1 MSITVPRSPSGKSKT
16 EASPTAAE
24 ETGKK
29 PFLPYGRQ
37 LIDDDDI
44 ATVSSALRGEFLTTG
59 PLVERFEH
67 MLARTVG
74 ARDTVACSSG
84 TAALYLA
91 ARALG
96 IGIGHTVIVPAIT
109 FLATA
114 SAPHL
119 AGAEIVFADVD
130 PESGLMRAQDLEAAL
145 ARAPQKHADAVFP
158 VHYAGQSC
166 DMAPIAEIARAKRMK
181 IVEDAAHALG
191 TVWRG
196 ADGAVQSVGANEFSD
211 LTIFSFHPVKTVA
224 MGEGGA
230 VSTNDPELLQRLKRA
245 RNHGITREPLEF
257 RRVDASFDSTGAVN
271 PWYYELESPGFNWR
285 ISDINCA
292 LGISQLSKLQ
302 RFINARRMLAACY
315 DELLAPLAP
324 LVRPLKRDPRSLTAW
339 HIYAVRIDFEEVG
352 IERAAMMRGMA
363 ADGIGTQVHYIPVHR
378 QPYYAQ
384 RYGQHSLPGAES
396 YYASTLTLPLHP
408 AMSETDIVRVVAA
421 LRKQIPGL
429 QKKPPAHSDITSRAS
444 SLAPSK

>member
-1 MSITVPRSPSGKSKT
+1 MSAKT
-16 EASPTAAE
+16 RNASADPANATRAV
-24 ETGKK
+24 

-37 LIDDDDI
+37 LIEDDDV
-44 ATVSSALRGEFLTTG
+44 AAVSNALRGEFLTTG
-59 PLVERFEH
+59 PLVETFERT
-67 MLARTVG
+67 LARIVG
-74 ARDTVACSSG
+74 ARETIACSNG
-84 TAALYLA
+84 TSALYLA

-96 IGIGHTVIVPAIT
+96 IGTGHTVIVPTIT
-109 FLATA
+109 FVATA

-130 PESGLMRAQDLEAAL
+130 PETGLMRACDLEAAL
-145 ARAPQKHADAVFP
+145 ARVPHRRADAVFP

-166 DMAPIAEIARAKRMK
+166 DMAPIAEIARAHRMK

-191 TVWRG
+191 TAW
-196 ADGAVQSVGANEFSD
+196 AENDGGLLPVGANAFAD

-230 VSTNDPELLQRLKRA
+230 VSANDSELIRNLRRA

-257 RRVDASFDSTGAVN
+257 ERIDAAFDATGAVN

-302 RFINARRMLAACY
+302 RFINTRRALAAFY

-339 HIYAVRIDFEEVG
+339 HIYPARIDFEAAGV
-352 IERAAMMRGMA
+352 ERAQVMRGMA
-363 ADGIGTQVHYIPVHR
+363 AEGIGTQVHYIPVHR
-378 QPYYAQ
+378 QPYYAR
-384 RYGQHSLPGAES
+384 RYGTCLLPGAEAH
-396 YYASTLTLPLHP
+396 YASTLTLPLHP
-408 AMSETDIVRVVAA
+408 GMAESDVARAVAA
-421 LRKQIPGL
+421 LKRQLGV
-429 QKKPPAHSDITSRAS
+429 
-444 SLAPSK
+444 

>member
-1 MSITVPRSPSGKSKT
+1 MTTDKAGAK
-16 EASPTAAE
+16 A
-24 ETGKK
+24 
-29 PFLPYGRQ
+29 FLPYGRQ

-59 PLVERFEH
+59 PLVEKFER
-67 MLARTVG
+67 MLARTIG

-84 TAALYLA
+84 TAALYIA

-96 IGIGHTVIVPAIT
+96 LGAGHTVIVPSIT

-130 PESGLMRAQDLEAAL
+130 PQSGLMRAQDLEAAL
-145 ARAPQKHADAVFP
+145 ARAPQKRADAVFP

-166 DMAPIAEIARAKRMK
+166 DMAPIAEIARAKTMK

-191 TVWRG
+191 TVWRSD
-196 ADGAVQSVGANEFSD
+196 DGAVQSVGANEFSD

-230 VSTNDPELLQRLKRA
+230 VSTNDPELLRRLKQA

-257 RRVDASFDSTGAVN
+257 KRVDASFDSTGAVH

-302 RFINARRMLAACY
+302 RFINARRRLAECY

-324 LVRPLKRDPRSLTAW
+324 LVKPLKRDPRSLTAW
-339 HIYAVRIDFEEVG
+339 HIYAVRIDFEEARV
-352 IERAAMMRGMA
+352 ERAEVMRGMA
-363 ADGIGTQVHYIPVHR
+363 TDGIGTQVHYIPVHR

-384 RYGQHSLPGAES
+384 RYGAHSLPGAES

-408 AMSETDIVRVVAA
+408 AMSEADVVRVVAA
-421 LRKQIPGL
+421 LKKQILGL
-429 QKKPPAHSDITSRAS
+429 QKKPPARSDVANRATS
-444 SLAPSK
+444 LTPSK

>member
-1 MSITVPRSPSGKSKT
+1 MSAKTPST
-16 EASPTAAE
+16 ANDRASSARA
-24 ETGKK
+24 
-29 PFLPYGRQ
+29 FLPYGRQ
-37 LIDDDDI
+37 LIDDHDI
-44 ATVSSALRGEFLTTG
+44 AAVSQALRGDLLTTG
-59 PLVERFEH
+59 PLVETFER

-74 ARDTVACSSG
+74 ARETVACSNG

-96 IGIGHTVIVPAIT
+96 IGAGHTVIVPAIT
-109 FLATA
+109 FVATA

-166 DMAPIAEIARAKRMK
+166 DMAPIAAIARANNMK
-181 IVEDAAHALG
+181 IIEDAAHALG
-191 TVWRG
+191 TVWKG
-196 ADGAVQSVGANEFSD
+196 DHGAVQSVGANEFSD
-211 LTIFSFHPVKTVA
+211 VTIYSFHPVKTVA

-230 VSTNDPELLQRLKRA
+230 VSVNDPELHRRLKQV

-257 RRVDASFDSTGAVN
+257 KRVDAGFDTTGAVN
-271 PWYYELESPGFNWR
+271 PWYYELEAPGFNWR

-302 RFINARRMLAACY
+302 RFINARRVLAECY

-339 HIYAVRIDFEEVG
+339 HIYAVRIDFADAG
-352 IERAAMMRGMA
+352 LERAHVMRGMA

-378 QPYYAQ
+378 QPYYAG
-384 RYGQHSLPGAES
+384 RYGAHSLPGAES

-408 AMSETDIVRVVAA
+408 SMSEVDVVRVVAA
-421 LRKQIPGL
+421 LKKQLLGL
-429 QKKPPAHSDITSRAS
+429 QKKPPARSAAAS
-444 SLAPSK
+444 TKQA

>member
-1 MSITVPRSPSGKSKT
+1 MPSERAG
-16 EASPTAAE
+16 AARAN
-24 ETGKK
+24 
-29 PFLPYGRQ
+29 PFIPYGRQ
-37 LIDDDDI
+37 LIEDDDI
-44 ATVSSALRGEFLTTG
+44 AAVTAALRGDLLTTG
-59 PLVERFEH
+59 PLVETFERT
-67 MLARTVG
+67 LARTVG
-74 ARDTVACSSG
+74 ARDTIACSSG
-84 TAALYLA
+84 TSALYLA

-96 IGIGHTVIVPAIT
+96 IGPGHTVIVPTIT

-130 PESGLMRAQDLEAAL
+130 PETGLMRASDLEAAL
-145 ARAPQKHADAVFP
+145 ARAPHKHADAVFP

-166 DMAPIAEIARAKRMK
+166 DMGAIAEVARAHRMK

-191 TVWRG
+191 TVWSDSNG
-196 ADGAVQSVGANEFSD
+196 GLLPVGANAFAD
-211 LTIFSFHPVKTVA
+211 LTTFSFHPVKTIA

-230 VSTNDPELLQRLKRA
+230 VSTNDPEWTRRLKQA
-245 RNHGITREPLEF
+245 RNHGITRTPIEF
-257 RRVDASFDSTGAVN
+257 KRVDAAFDESGAVN

-292 LGISQLSKLQ
+292 LGISQLAKLQ
-302 RFINARRMLAACY
+302 RFINARRALAAVY

-339 HIYAVRIDFEEVG
+339 HIYPLRIDFASAG
-352 IERAAMMRGMA
+352 IDRASVMRAMA

-378 QPYYAQ
+378 QPYYAA
-384 RYGQHSLPGAES
+384 RYGTAELPGADA

-408 AMSETDIVRVVAA
+408 MMTEADAARAVAV
-421 LRKQIPGL
+421 LKNQ
-429 QKKPPAHSDITSRAS
+429 
-444 SLAPSK
+444 LAV

>member
-1 MSITVPRSPSGKSKT
+1 MSRERAPGR
-16 EASPTAAE
+16 A
-24 ETGKK
+24 
-29 PFLPYGRQ
+29 FLPYGRQ

-44 ATVSSALRGEFLTTG
+44 AAVSNALRGELLTTG
-59 PLVERFEH
+59 PLVETFERS
-67 MLARTVG
+67 LARTVG
-74 ARDTVACSSG
+74 ARDTVACSNG

-96 IGIGHTVIVPAIT
+96 IGPGHTVIVPSIT
-109 FLATA
+109 FVATA

-130 PESGLMRAQDLEAAL
+130 PDSGLMRAQDFEAAL
-145 ARAPQKHADAVFP
+145 ARAPHKHADAVFP

-166 DMAPIAEIARAKRMK
+166 HMAPIAEIARATNMK

-191 TVWRG
+191 TVW
-196 ADGAVQSVGANEFSD
+196 AEDDGGLLPVGANAFSD
-211 LTIFSFHPVKTVA
+211 LTTFSFHPVKTVA

-230 VSTNDPELLQRLKRA
+230 ISVNDPELLRRLKQA

-257 RRVDASFDSTGAVN
+257 KRVDAGFDATGAVN
-271 PWYYELESPGFNWR
+271 PWYYELEAPGFNWR

-302 RFINARRMLAACY
+302 RFINARRALAECY

-324 LVRPLKRDPRSLTAW
+324 VVRPLKRDPRSLTAW
-339 HIYAVRIDFEEVG
+339 HIYTVRIDFADLGVD
-352 IERAAMMRGMA
+352 RAQVMRGMA

-378 QPYYAQ
+378 QPYYAS
-384 RYGQHSLPGAES
+384 RYGAHSLPGAES
-396 YYASTLTLPLHP
+396 HYASTLTLPLHP
-408 AMSETDIVRVVAA
+408 SMSEADVVRVVAT
-421 LRKQIPGL
+421 LKKQVLGL
-429 QKKPPAHSDITSRAS
+429 EKKPPARSGRR
-444 SLAPSK
+444 L

>member
-1 MSITVPRSPSGKSKT
+1 LKTGSANPSTEPSPAK
-16 EASPTAAE
+16 AE
-24 ETGKK
+24 G

-37 LIDDDDI
+37 LIEDDDI
-44 ATVSSALRGEFLTTG
+44 AAVSNALRGDYLTTG
-59 PLVERFEH
+59 PLVEKFER
-67 MLARTVG
+67 MLARIVG
-74 ARDTVACSSG
+74 ARDTTACSNG

-96 IGIGHTVIVPAIT
+96 LGTGHTVIVPALT
-109 FLATA
+109 FVATA

-130 PESGLMRAQDLEAAL
+130 PDTGLMRASDLEAAL
-145 ARAPQKHADAVFP
+145 ARAPHRHADAVFP

-166 DMAPIAEIARAKRMK
+166 DMAAIAGVARAHGLK

-191 TVWRG
+191 TVWKGDR
-196 ADGAVQSVGANEFSD
+196 GAVQPVGANEFAD

-230 VSTNDPELLQRLKRA
+230 VSANDPELIRNLKRV
-245 RNHGITREPLEF
+245 RNHGITREPIEF
-257 RRVDASFDSTGAVN
+257 ERVDAAFDMTGTVN

-292 LGISQLSKLQ
+292 LGLSQLSKLQ
-302 RFINARRMLAACY
+302 RFINARQVLVGLY
-315 DELLAPLAP
+315 DKMLAPLAP
-324 LVRPLKRDPRSLTAW
+324 LVRPMKRDPRSHTAW
-339 HIYAVRIDFEEVG
+339 HIYPVCIDFEAAGV
-352 IERAAMMRGMA
+352 ERAHVMRGMA

-378 QPYYAQ
+378 QPYYSR
-384 RYGQHSLPGAES
+384 RYGTQSLPGAEA

-408 AMSETDIVRVVAA
+408 AMTDADVERVVSA
-421 LRKQIPGL
+421 LKKQVFGL
-429 QKKPPAHSDITSRAS
+429 EKKPPARS
-444 SLAPSK
+444 SST

>member
-1 MSITVPRSPSGKSKT
+1 MTITAPHAPSRKSET
-16 EASPTAAE
+16 EAVPSAA

-37 LIDDDDI
+37 SIDEDDI
-44 ATVSSALRGEFLTTG
+44 AAVSSALRGDLLTTG
-59 PLVERFEH
+59 PLVEKFER
-67 MLARTVG
+67 MLARIVG

-84 TAALYLA
+84 TAALYIA

-96 IGIGHTVIVPAIT
+96 IGPGHTVVVPAIT

-145 ARAPQKHADAVFP
+145 ERAPYKRADAVFP

-166 DMAPIAEIARAKRMK
+166 DMEPIAGIARAKTMK

-191 TVWRG
+191 TVWRCD
-196 ADGAVQSVGANEFSD
+196 DGAVQSVGASEFSD

-230 VSTNDPELLQRLKRA
+230 VGTNDPELLRRLKQA
-245 RNHGITREPLEF
+245 RNHGITREPFEF
-257 RRVDASFDSTGAVN
+257 KRVDASFDSTGAVN
-271 PWYYELESPGFNWR
+271 PWYYELDAPGFNWR

-292 LGISQLSKLQ
+292 LGISQLAKLQ
-302 RFINARRMLAACY
+302 RFINARRSLVECY

-339 HIYAVRIDFEEVG
+339 HIYAVRVDFAEAG
-352 IERAAMMRGMA
+352 IERAELMRGMA
-363 ADGIGTQVHYIPVHR
+363 ADRIGTQVHYIPVHR

-384 RYGQHSLPGAES
+384 RYGTHSLPGAER

-408 AMSETDIVRVVAA
+408 AMSEADIVRVVAA
-421 LRKQIPGL
+421 LKKRVLPL
-429 QKKPPAHSDITSRAS
+429 QKKPPARSDVADRATSA
-444 SLAPSK
+444 APGK